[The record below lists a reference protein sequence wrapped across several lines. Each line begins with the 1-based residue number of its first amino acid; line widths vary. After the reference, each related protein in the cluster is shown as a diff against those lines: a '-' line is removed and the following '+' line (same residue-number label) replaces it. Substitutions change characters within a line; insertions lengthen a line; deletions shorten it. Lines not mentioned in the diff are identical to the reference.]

1 MPGVKKRIYKMRV
14 LVAAGGTGGHL
25 YPAIALA
32 QKLKRE
38 FPNLL
43 ILWIG
48 GRKKFERQIVER
60 ENIQFKS
67 INILSFPRS
76 LSPKWLNFIFRMA
89 ESFIQC
95 SKHIFTFKPGI
106 AVGMGSFHSYPVVM
120 LAFFFGIPTII
131 CEQNVY
137 PSLTNRMLLPFTSR
151 IVLSFPH
158 SMKYLSTWSKKKA
171 IIIGN
176 PVREKIVTT
185 SKKEGIRKLNLKEGK
200 FTLLFLGGSQGA
212 HHLNK
217 TAIKTLCLIQ
227 KEKWGENIQFILITG
242 EKDYSR
248 IIEKS
253 KINKTKGIIFSYLSD
268 IHYAL
273 AASDL
278 VISRSGATT
287 ISEITACGLPCILV
301 PYPFAT
307 DQHQLENAFALEKQG
322 AAKVIIQ
329 EKLNPLLLKT
339 TIKHILQNQ
348 QLRNKM
354 GKASQDLGKLEAA
367 QNLTDLI
374 IKLGKK

>member
-1 MPGVKKRIYKMRV
+1 MPGVKKRIYKMKV

-25 YPAIALA
+25 YPAVALA
-32 QKLKRE
+32 QKLKEE
-38 FPNLL
+38 FPDLL

-60 ENIQFKS
+60 ENIKFKS

-89 ESFIQC
+89 QSFIQC
-95 SKHIFTFKPGI
+95 FKHIFTFKPDI
-106 AVGMGSFHSYPVVM
+106 VVGMGSFHSYPVVM

-131 CEQNVY
+131 CEQNIH
-137 PSLTNRMLLPFTSR
+137 PSLTNKMLSPFASR

-158 SMKYLSTWSKKKA
+158 SMEYLSAWGKKKA

-176 PVREKIVTT
+176 PVREKIIITP
-185 SKKEGIRKLNLKEGK
+185 KGEGIKKLNLKEGK
-200 FTLLFLGGSQGA
+200 LTLLFLGGSQGA
-212 HHLNK
+212 YHLNK
-217 TAIKTLCLIQ
+217 TAFKTLYLIQ
-227 KEKWGENIQFILITG
+227 EEKWGENIQFILITG

-248 IIEKS
+248 MIEKS
-253 KINKTKGIIFSYLSD
+253 KIDKTKGRIFTYLSD

-278 VISRSGATT
+278 VVSRSGATT
-287 ISEITACGLPCILV
+287 ISEITARGLPCILI

-307 DQHQLENAFALEKQG
+307 GQHQLENAFALEKQG
-322 AAKVIIQ
+322 AAKVITQ
-329 EKLNPLLLKT
+329 EKLNPPLLKM

-348 QLRNKM
+348 QLRDKM
-354 GKASQDLGKLEAA
+354 KKASQSLGKSEAVK
-367 QNLTDLI
+367 NLIDLI
-374 IKLGKK
+374 TKLEKS